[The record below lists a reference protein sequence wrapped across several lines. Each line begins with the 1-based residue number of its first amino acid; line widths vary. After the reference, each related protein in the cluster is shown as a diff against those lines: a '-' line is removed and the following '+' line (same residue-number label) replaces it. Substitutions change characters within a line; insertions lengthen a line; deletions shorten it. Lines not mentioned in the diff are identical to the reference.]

1 MKRWKKVLALSA
13 MGLILTGASYQLPM
27 DNTAQARPLPRAE
40 RISPQMRINNEMQNI
55 SEYFGVDKQ
64 TLVTYYNNGW
74 EMPELRR
81 GAFLAYA
88 SHKSFDNVM
97 NLRENNSW
105 GRDDIISTQIAN
117 KLDINKSIVTFLVK
131 QNYEVDEVIHGI
143 LYSMYVDKSPAD
155 IIEMHNPPTSN
166 WEVVADD
173 LGITQ
178 EELEEIHQKMETLDL
193 GMIKGP
199 KGPGAMRF

>member
-88 SHKSFDNVM
+88 SHKSFDDVM

-105 GRDDIISTQIAN
+105 GRVEYLIGLTPNDLKATQDDIISTQIAN
-117 KLDINKSIVTFLVK
+117 KLDMMNCQSKCDTSFKNKLNGLSQFKHFLGLLFNSINFSIKSSLDIFP
-131 QNYEVDEVIHGI
+131 
-143 LYSMYVDKSPAD
+143 KS
-155 IIEMHNPPTSN
+155 
-166 WEVVADD
+166 VFF
-173 LGITQ
+173 G
-178 EELEEIHQKMETLDL
+178 
-193 GMIKGP
+193 
-199 KGPGAMRF
+199 

>member
-1 MKRWKKVLALSA
+1 
-13 MGLILTGASYQLPM
+13 
-27 DNTAQARPLPRAE
+27 
-40 RISPQMRINNEMQNI
+40 MRINNEMQNI

-64 TLVTYYNNGW
+64 TLVAYYNNGW

-88 SHKSFDNVM
+88 SHKSFDDVM

-105 GRDDIISTQIAN
+105 GRVEYLIGLTPNDLKTTQDDIISTQIAN

-131 QNYEVDEVIHGI
+131 QNYEADEV
-143 LYSMYVDKSPAD
+143 SPAD
-155 IIEMHNPPTSN
+155 IIEMYNPPTSN

-178 EELEEIHQKMETLDL
+178 EELDEIHQKMETLDL